1 MADKWNVVSVAPETP
16 PEWKVSSVEPVP
28 FSTLKMLSSGPE
40 SFYKN
45 SIGGLVQLLSSPVQT
60 AQGLGD
66 IVAGGVYNALPAPVQ
81 RGLTAIEQSK
91 YNPLGDPASLERA
104 QKMASVAGQNLTTD
118 YTTKEGFKQ
127 MMQEDPFRPV
137 ADLSM
142 LLGGGGALLRAGTT
156 GAKAANVANAMT
168 TAGNVM
174 NPFSQ
179 AALLTKG
186 LGKGAEAIGK
196 GYLAAKSGVG
206 MEPINQAIKAGSEGN
221 QTFLENMRDKVP
233 SLQVLDDAKS
243 NLAQMNA
250 DKIKEYRSGMV
261 DIKKDKSVLDLTG
274 INKALLDAENAMGF
288 KKSGIAKDAEA
299 VKALQKIRA
308 KVDQF
313 KNLDPVEYHTPEGL
327 DFLKQSLW
335 EDFGKLGRE
344 EKTAFSAGKQVYD
357 AVKSEINK
365 QAPTYAE
372 VMKNYSESSDLIN
385 EIERTLSLGEK
396 ASHDTAMRKL
406 QSLMRN
412 NVNTNYGQRVS
423 LAQELSKAG
432 GIDLMPALAGQAM
445 NSLTPRGLQGA
456 SNVPTAYLAYGAGG
470 PALAAADILS
480 SSPRVVGETAY
491 KYGQLANALSSP
503 IQTTKNIGGAAY
515 NALPAQAQT
524 ALTAAAQSPYNPIR
538 NVPAIPGIQMTPQQ
552 AKMAALLANQA
563 GNVGLDQLG
572 DWLRLNQDAAT
583 QQQQR

>member
-28 FSTLKMLSSGPE
+28 FSTSKMVGNAPE

-45 SIGGLVQLLSSPVQT
+45 TIGGLVQLLSSPVQT

-104 QKMASVAGQNLTTD
+104 QKMAGAAGQDLATS

-137 ADLSM
+137 ADIST

-168 TAGNVM
+168 KAGNVM
-174 NPFSQ
+174 NPISQ

-186 LGKGAEAIGK
+186 LGLGAEAIGK

-233 SLQVLDDAKS
+233 SLQVLDDAKAA
-243 NLAQMNA
+243 LAQMNA
-250 DKIKEYRSGMV
+250 DKAKDYRSGMV
-261 DIKKDKSVLDLTG
+261 NIKNDKTVLDFTG
-274 INKALLDAENAMGF
+274 IDQALTNAENMVSF
-288 KKSGIAKDAEA
+288 KGKIKDQTAFNVLEDM
-299 VKALQKIRA
+299 KK
-308 KVDQF
+308 KVADW
-313 KNLDPVEYHTPEGL
+313 KNSNPADYHTPEGM
-327 DFLKQSLW
+327 DALKQTLW
-335 EDFGKLGRE
+335 SSFGKLGQE

-357 AVKSEINK
+357 AVKSEIGK

-385 EIERTLSLGEK
+385 EIERTLSLGNK
-396 ASHDTAMRKL
+396 ASADTAMRKL

-412 NVNTNYGQRVS
+412 NVNTNYGQRLN
-423 LAQELSKAG
+423 LAQELSAAG
-432 GIDLMPALAGQAM
+432 GKDLMPALAGQAM
-445 NSLTPRGLQGA
+445 SSELPRGLQGA
-456 SNVPTAYLAYGAGG
+456 TNVPTSMLAYSTLG
-470 PALAAADILS
+470 PVAAIGDVLS
-480 SSPRVVGETAY
+480 SSPRLVGETAY
-491 KYGQLANALSSP
+491 KYGQLAGALNKGKEAISSRVP
-503 IQTTKNIGGAAY
+503 M
-515 NALPAQAQT
+515 T
-524 ALTAAAQSPYNPIR
+524 A
-538 NVPAIPGIQMTPQQ
+538 QQ

-572 DWLRLNQDAAT
+572 DWLRFNQDAAT

>member
-28 FSTLKMLSSGPE
+28 FSTSKMVGNAGE

-45 SIGGLVQLLSSPVQT
+45 TIGGLVQLLSSPVQT

-66 IVAGGVYNALPAPVQ
+66 IVAGGVYNAMPEPVQ
-81 RGLTAIEQSK
+81 KGLTAIDQSK

-104 QKMASVAGQNLTTD
+104 QKIASATGQDLATS

-168 TAGNVM
+168 KAGNVM
-174 NPFSQ
+174 NPISQ
-179 AALLTKG
+179 AALVAKG
-186 LGKGAEAIGK
+186 LGKGAETVGK

-233 SLQVLDDAKS
+233 SLQVLDDAKAA
-243 NLAQMNA
+243 LAQMNA
-250 DKIKEYRSGMV
+250 DKAKDYRSGMV
-261 DIKKDKSVLDLTG
+261 NIKNDKTVLDFTG
-274 INKALLDAENAMGF
+274 IDQALTNAENMVSF
-288 KKSGIAKDAEA
+288 KGKIKDQTAFNVLEDM
-299 VKALQKIRA
+299 KK
-308 KVDQF
+308 KVADW
-313 KNLDPVEYHTPEGL
+313 KNSNPADYHTPEGM
-327 DFLKQSLW
+327 DALKQTLW
-335 EDFGKLGRE
+335 SSFGKLGQE

-357 AVKSEINK
+357 AVKSEIGK

-385 EIERTLSLGEK
+385 EIERTLSLGNK
-396 ASHDTAMRKL
+396 ASADTAMRKL

-412 NVNTNYGQRVS
+412 NVNTNYGQRLN
-423 LAQELSKAG
+423 LAQELSAAG
-432 GIDLMPALAGQAM
+432 GKDLMPALAGQAM
-445 NSLTPRGLQGA
+445 SSELPRGLQGA
-456 SNVPTAYLAYGAGG
+456 TNVPTSMLAYSTLG
-470 PALAAADILS
+470 PVAAIGDVLS
-480 SSPRVVGETAY
+480 SSPRLVGETAY
-491 KYGQLANALSSP
+491 KYGQLAGALNKGKEAISSRVP
-503 IQTTKNIGGAAY
+503 M
-515 NALPAQAQT
+515 T
-524 ALTAAAQSPYNPIR
+524 A
-538 NVPAIPGIQMTPQQ
+538 QQ

-563 GNVGLDQLG
+563 GNIGLDQLG

>member
-1 MADKWNVVSVAPETP
+1 
-16 PEWKVSSVEPVP
+16 
-28 FSTLKMLSSGPE
+28 
-40 SFYKN
+40 
-45 SIGGLVQLLSSPVQT
+45 
-60 AQGLGD
+60 
-66 IVAGGVYNALPAPVQ
+66 
-81 RGLTAIEQSK
+81 
-91 YNPLGDPASLERA
+91 
-104 QKMASVAGQNLTTD
+104 
-118 YTTKEGFKQ
+118 
-127 MMQEDPFRPV
+127 
-137 ADLSM
+137 
-142 LLGGGGALLRAGTT
+142 
-156 GAKAANVANAMT
+156 
-168 TAGNVM
+168 
-174 NPFSQ
+174 
-179 AALLTKG
+179 
-186 LGKGAEAIGK
+186 
-196 GYLAAKSGVG
+196 
-206 MEPINQAIKAGSEGN
+206 
-221 QTFLENMRDKVP
+221 MRDKVP